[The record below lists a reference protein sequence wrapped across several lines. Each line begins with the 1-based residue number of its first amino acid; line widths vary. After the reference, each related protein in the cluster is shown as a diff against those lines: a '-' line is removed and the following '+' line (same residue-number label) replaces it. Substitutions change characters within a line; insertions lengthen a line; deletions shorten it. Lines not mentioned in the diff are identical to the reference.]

1 MKMGRVIVIAA
12 LFLATVLPVPPG
24 AGATESLTLEDP
36 IPLCAF
42 RKCDGSVEIRHCE
55 DLAPLACGD
64 QNGDGEITATDAAA
78 LLRAATGE
86 CEAVCPGAP

>member
-1 MKMGRVIVIAA
+1 MRRVIIIAA
-12 LFLATVLPVPPG
+12 LVLATTLPLPPA
-24 AGATESLTLEDP
+24 AGATESLALDDP

-42 RKCDGSVEIRHCE
+42 KQCDGSVEIRHCE

-86 CEAVCPGAP
+86 CEAVCPGVP